1 MALHSTV
8 SWPML
13 GVVLAMTLA
22 VQASSDTPG
31 RGGSEAL
38 AVERAAVIHDL
49 RYVLSLGIP
58 TDRRQPV
65 TGRLIVR
72 FTLAAPHRVVL
83 DFEQSREHLRSVR
96 IGAVDVPFTF
106 ENGHLMIAAAA
117 TRAGSNEIAIE
128 FIAGDEALNRADDF
142 LYTLFVPARAR
153 LTFPLFDQP
162 DLKAR
167 YALTLEVPQEWAVV
181 ANGREMA
188 RATGNAASPGTAR
201 VEFAETPP
209 LPSYLFS
216 FVAGRF
222 SVEVATRNGRE
233 FRMFHRET
241 DAARLARNRDV
252 LFDEHAAALAWLE
265 AYTGIQYPWGKFD
278 FVMIPAFQFSGMEHA
293 GAILYNASL
302 FLDASA
308 TQQQQLD
315 RATTVAHETA
325 HMWFGNLV
333 TMGWFSDV
341 WMKEVFA
348 NFMAGKIV
356 KPGFP
361 QVNHDLRFLLA
372 NYPSAYQID
381 RTAGANPIRQG
392 LANLDEAGQLYGAII
407 YQKAPIVM
415 RQLEQLM
422 GEGPFRDGLREY
434 LKTYAFGNASW
445 LDLVRILDAKT
456 PLDITAWSHAWVE
469 ERGRPVVST
478 TLHTGSRGISSLT
491 LTTTDPLGRNLV
503 WPQRLSVVLGYA
515 DRMEALPVT
524 VAGRTTALRQAIGKP
539 APLYVLPNGA
549 GLGYGLFVLD
559 ATSRGYLIAHVEDI
573 PDPLTRGSAW
583 VTLWDNMLEGHVTP
597 AAFIDAAV
605 RAAPR
610 ESDEQNRQRILSYLV
625 RGFWR
630 YLPQAE
636 RLRRAPALEFML
648 RAGLASASTSSQKAA
663 WFNAFRDTVLT
674 PEGVAWL
681 QRVWSRAEAVPGL
694 TFAESDEIVMA
705 LELAV
710 REAPGWAR
718 TLEAQQAR
726 TENPDRQARLAFVAP
741 ALSADPN
748 VRAQAFERFRRL
760 ENRRREPWVVESLAY
775 LNHPLRE
782 TDGRRFLRPGL
793 ELLREI
799 QQTGDIF
806 FPTRWTEA
814 LLGGHRS
821 PEAAAIVRE
830 FLASEPRYPER
841 LRWTVL
847 SSADELF
854 RAQAER

>member
-1 MALHSTV
+1 
-8 SWPML
+8 ML

-22 VQASSDTPG
+22 VQASPDPPG
-31 RGGSEAL
+31 HGVSEAL
-38 AVERAAVIHDL
+38 AGERAAALHDL
-49 RYVLSLGIP
+49 RYDLSFAISA
-58 TDRRQPV
+58 DRGQPV
-65 TGRLIVR
+65 TGRLVVR

-83 DFEQSREHLRSVR
+83 DFEQPREHLRSVR
-96 IGAVDVPFTF
+96 IGGADVPFAF
-106 ENGHLMIAAAA
+106 ENGHLTIAAAA
-117 TRAGSNEIAIE
+117 TRAGGNEIAIE

-153 LTFPLFDQP
+153 FTFPLFDQP
-162 DLKAR
+162 NLKAR
-167 YALTLEVPQEWAVV
+167 YALTLEVPEEWAVV

-188 RATGNAASPGTAR
+188 RVTGDAALPGTAR
-201 VEFAETPP
+201 VQFAETPP

-222 SVEVATRNGRE
+222 SVEVATRDGRE

-241 DAARLARNRDV
+241 DVTRLTRNRDV
-252 LFDEHAAALAWLE
+252 LFDQHAAALAWLE
-265 AYTGIQYPWGKFD
+265 SYTGIPYPWGKLD

-308 TQQQQLD
+308 TQQQVLD
-315 RATTVAHETA
+315 RATTVAHETT

-333 TMGWFSDV
+333 TMTWFSDV

-356 KPGFP
+356 NPGFP

-372 NYPSAYQID
+372 NYPPAYQID
-381 RTAGANPIRQG
+381 RTAGTNPIRQP

-415 RQLEQLM
+415 RQLELLM
-422 GEGPFRDGLREY
+422 GEQPFRDGLRDY
-434 LKTYAFGNASW
+434 LKTYAYGNATW

-469 ERGRPVVST
+469 ERGRPMLAT
-478 TLHTGSRGISSLT
+478 TVRTGALGISSLR
-491 LTTTDPLGRNLV
+491 LTASDPLGRNLV
-503 WPQRLSVVLGYA
+503 WPQRLSVALGYA
-515 DRMEALPVT
+515 DRIEWLPAT
-524 VAGRTTALRQAIGKP
+524 VNGRATTLPQATGKP
-539 APLYVLPNGA
+539 TPLYVLPNGA

-559 ATSRGYLIAHVEDI
+559 ATSRDYLIAHVEDI
-573 PDPLTRGSAW
+573 ADPLTRGSAW
-583 VTLWDNMLEGHVTP
+583 VTLWDNMLEGHVTSG
-597 AAFIDAAV
+597 AFIDAAI

-610 ESDEQNRQRILSYLV
+610 ETDEQNRQRILSYLV
-625 RGFWR
+625 RDFWR
-630 YLPQAE
+630 FLPQAE
-636 RLRRAPALEFML
+636 RVRRAAALEATL
-648 RAGLASASTSSQKAA
+648 RAGIASAATGSQKAA

-674 PEGVAWL
+674 TDGVEWL
-681 QRVWSRAEAVPGL
+681 QRVWSRADTIPGL
-694 TFAESDEIVMA
+694 TFAETDEIVMA

-718 TLEAQQAR
+718 TLEEQQAR
-726 TENPDRQARLAFVAP
+726 TQNPDRKARLAFVTP
-741 ALSADPN
+741 VLSADSD

-782 TDGRRFLRPGL
+782 ADGRRFLRPGL
-793 ELLREI
+793 DLLREI
-799 QQTGDIF
+799 QRTGDIF

-830 FLASEPRYPER
+830 FLAGESRYPER

-847 SSADELF
+847 SAADELF
-854 RAQAER
+854 RASPGK

>member
-1 MALHSTV
+1 
-8 SWPML
+8 ML

-22 VQASSDTPG
+22 VQASPDSPG
-31 RGGSEAL
+31 RGVSEAL

-49 RYVLSLGIP
+49 RYALSLGIP
-58 TDRRQPV
+58 ADRRQPV

-96 IGAVDVPFTF
+96 IDGADVLFSF
-106 ENGHLMIAAAA
+106 ENGHLTIAAAA
-117 TRAGSNEIAIE
+117 TRAGGNEVAIE
-128 FIAGDEALNRADDF
+128 FIAGGEALNRADDF

-167 YALTLEVPQEWAVV
+167 YALTLEVPQDWAVV
-181 ANGREMA
+181 ANGREVA
-188 RATGNAASPGTAR
+188 RVSGSTASPRTAR

-252 LFDEHAAALAWLE
+252 LFDQHAAALAWLE
-265 AYTGIQYPWGKFD
+265 AYTGIPYPWGKFD

-293 GAILYNASL
+293 GAILYSASL

-308 TQQQQLD
+308 TQQQVLD

-356 KPGFP
+356 NPGFP

-372 NYPSAYQID
+372 NYPPAYQID
-381 RTAGANPIRQG
+381 RTAGTNPIRQP

-415 RQLEQLM
+415 RQLELLM
-422 GEGPFRDGLREY
+422 GEQPFRDGLRDY
-434 LKTYAFGNASW
+434 LKTYAYGNATW

-469 ERGRPVVST
+469 ERGRPVLST
-478 TLHTGSRGISSLT
+478 TLQTGARGITSLT
-491 LTTTDPLGRNLV
+491 LTTSDPLGRNLV

-515 DRMEALPVT
+515 DRMEALPIT
-524 VAGRTTALRQAIGKP
+524 VAGRTTTLRQAIGKP
-539 APLYVLPNGA
+539 APLYVLPNCA

-559 ATSRGYLIAHVEDI
+559 ATSRVYLISHVEDI

-630 YLPQAE
+630 FLPQAE
-636 RLRRAPALEFML
+636 HLRRAPALESML
-648 RAGLASASTSSQKAA
+648 RAGLASAPTSSQKAA

-694 TFAESDEIVMA
+694 TFAETDEIVMA

-718 TLEAQQAR
+718 TLEEQQAR

-741 ALSADPN
+741 ALSADPA

-782 TDGRRFLRPGL
+782 ADGRRFLRPGL

-814 LLGGHRS
+814 LLWGHQS
-821 PEAAAIVRE
+821 PEAAGIVRE

-841 LRWTVL
+841 LRWTIL
-847 SSADELF
+847 SAADELL